1 MTNLPPET
9 SNPPRWALFLL
20 VAAAALLAGAGMA
33 GWLDHGA
40 TIFLAMAS
48 DAWAY
53 CF

>member
-1 MTNLPPET
+1 MNDTSPGTPTLP
-9 SNPPRWALFLL
+9 RGVLLAL
-20 VAAAALLAGAGMA
+20 VAFAALLAGAGMA

>member
-1 MTNLPPET
+1 MAHSSPET
-9 SNPPRWALFLL
+9 PGLPRGALLAL
-20 VAAAALLAGAGMA
+20 VAFAALLAGAGIA